1 MSFNPHIL
9 EHDFSRYSD
18 TETAQQ
24 VMDTAQKLWDH
35 FSDHEHILVST
46 SGGSDSD
53 TIIHL
58 IHTFAPEMIPKC
70 HFVFVNTGL
79 EYAATKRHLDD
90 LEKWYGITIERI
102 RGMSVVTAVRRYGF
116 PILNKM
122 KAHYIDLYLRGCAS
136 GEKYIFNDAIKKYS
150 SFKFTDNQQNM
161 VRYLKTNGIRVS
173 EKCCTYSKKK
183 PMNQYVKQH
192 NIDMNVTGERKA
204 EGGGQR
210 AQAHKSCFEPN
221 NSGTCGKD
229 KFMPLW
235 WWTDN
240 MKADYKAV
248 NGIVYS
254 DCYEIYKMHRTGCVG
269 CPFGLYIGREL
280 EIMHQFEPQLYKACM
295 NVFGEAYRLTDQFNC
310 RRKKILPEAEQ
321 LTWNDVL

>member
-1 MSFNPHIL
+1 MSFNPHIM

-24 VMDTAQKLWDH
+24 VMDTAQKMWDH

-90 LEKWYGITIERI
+90 LEKWYGIKIERI
-102 RGMSVVTAVRRYGF
+102 RGMSVVTAVRRYGV
-116 PILNKM
+116 PILSKM
-122 KAHYIDLYLRGCAS
+122 KSHFIDLYLRGWPS
-136 GEKYIFNDAIKKYS
+136 GEKLIFQGHIKQWN
-150 SFKFTDNQQNM
+150 SFKFTENQQNM
-161 VRYLKTNGIRVS
+161 IRYLKEHNIKVS

-183 PMNQYVKQH
+183 PFAAVIKQYG
-192 NIDMNVTGERKA
+192 IDLSVTGERKS
-204 EGGGQR
+204 EGGQR
-210 AQAHKSCFEPN
+210 AMTHKSCFEPCN
-221 NSGTCGKD
+221 KTIGAA

-235 WWTDN
+235 WWTN
-240 MKADYKAV
+240 AMKADYKAV
-248 NGIVYS
+248 NGLVYS
-254 DCYEIYKMHRTGCVG
+254 DCYEVWGMTRTGCVG
-269 CPFGLYIGREL
+269 CPFNLNAGEDLQILKQY
-280 EIMHQFEPQLYKACM
+280 EPRMYKACM

-321 LTWNDVL
+321 LTWSDVM